1 MINFGGL
8 VKLIKLHLA
17 GKLGPYEENPAFEEL
32 GYASLRARWF
42 CRQWFCYLPLEE
54 SFIHSGKKYS
64 RTLEVLTA
72 RGLSCYVGDASN
84 DLKRRW
90 RLTTSH
96 VYDIFIKL

>member
-32 GYASLRARWF
+32 GYASLRELGGFADNGF
-42 CRQWFCYLPLEE
+42 VIYLWK
-54 SFIHSGKKYS
+54 KKYS

-90 RLTTSH
+90 RL
-96 VYDIFIKL
+96 KLPTYMISS